1 MISKCLSFSTVYTE
15 LPLIKMR
22 MDVEG
27 TGLWENKLLD
37 LHIGSLARA

>member
-1 MISKCLSFSTVYTE
+1 MRKAENERKMISLKMISKCLSFSTVYTE

-27 TGLWENKLLD
+27 TGL
-37 LHIGSLARA
+37 